1 MIRVGSWARS
11 GAFTGLVAAVDDYV
25 TLFDPAARQST
36 RVPAAEVEPLPA
48 GAVTVTLRVD
58 LPLPH
63 GLVEQNLRRW
73 AASLTDDVLRERA
86 AAALTEAG
94 LDPGAALP
102 PVTVELASSGP
113 GALCLAG
120 HRTPAE
126 APVACAECGREAVP
140 PPARPDGDVLGLR

>member
-1 MIRVGSWARS
+1 MRLGAWARS
-11 GAFTGLVAAVDDYV
+11 GAFVGVVAAVDGDV
-25 TLFDPAARQST
+25 TLFDPAARRST
-36 RVPAAEVEPLPA
+36 RVPASEVEPLPA

-63 GLVEQNLRRW
+63 GLVEADLRRW
-73 AASLTDDVLRERA
+73 AASLTDEVLRERA

-102 PVTVELASSGP
+102 PVTLELAASGS

-126 APVACAECGREAVP
+126 GSVACAECGREAVP
-140 PPARPDGDVLGLR
+140 PPARPDGDVLGLG